1 MRRLSLVMILG
12 TLLATAACG
21 TVGRFAGDPRRTSL
35 PQNLSKDLKPHAVA
49 VCYNGNSTTREAL
62 DAAARE
68 LCKEP
73 DSTVQFL
80 REDLNL
86 NDCPLV
92 KKRRAVFICTPP
104 P

>member
-1 MRRLSLVMILG
+1 MRRLFFVLMLGVLLVP
-12 TLLATAACG
+12 AACG
-21 TVGRFAGDPRRTSL
+21 TVSRFAGEPRETSL
-35 PQNLSKDLKPHAVA
+35 PANLPNEVGARSVA

-86 NDCPLV
+86 NDCPLI
-92 KKRRAVFICTPP
+92 KKRRAVFVCTPP